1 MLGPPPGLERQ
12 HAMEPRLAEMLASMI
27 GEKWL
32 EPIGN
37 LGVHTIDD
45 LRYLSQ
51 EDLKGLGMTLIEVRK
66 THEVLATH
74 SYWYHAP

>member
-1 MLGPPPGLERQ
+1 
-12 HAMEPRLAEMLASMI
+12 MEPRLAEMLASMI

-51 EDLKGLGMTLIEVRK
+51 EDLKGRCRVRRTWEEK
-66 THEVLATH
+66 KKGARTPP
-74 SYWYHAP
+74 SCF